1 LSRPGDL
8 VIGVGEGA
16 VDHLPA
22 SAVGTQNPNLLQA
35 PLRETHL
42 HPRFGVVIHRRH
54 GHPDVLDGPFNPV
67 QFPAGHGRRRGR
79 RHPSRADDRAQ
90 RHGGA
95 HSSSAA
101 ASMSRSAQRDDHR
114 GALRAPLAPGTKSGG
129 RLRIDELA
137 PTPVTCRWLRE
148 SSPQTGG
155 NSLRSIDVGRGHDP
169 AQLQLQLQLQL
180 QHRGCGEALVRGRA
194 EGGQERGTHYR
205 LIPTAGSTRHLT

>member
-8 VIGVGEGA
+8 VIGFGEGA

-79 RHPSRADDRAQ
+79 RHPSRADDRTQ

-137 PTPVTCRWLRE
+137 PTPVTCRWSRE

-155 NSLRSIDVGRGHDP
+155 NSLRSIDVGHAHGPAQIQLRHRGHGD
-169 AQLQLQLQLQL
+169 
-180 QHRGCGEALVRGRA
+180 ALVRGRA
-194 EGGQERGTHYR
+194 EGRQERGTHYR
-205 LIPTAGSTRHLT
+205 LIPTAGSTRHLN

>member
-79 RHPSRADDRAQ
+79 RHPSRADDRTQ

-137 PTPVTCRWLRE
+137 PTPVTCRWSRE

-155 NSLRSIDVGRGHDP
+155 NSLRSIDVGHAHGPAQIQLRHRGH
-169 AQLQLQLQLQL
+169 
-180 QHRGCGEALVRGRA
+180 GEALVRGRA
-194 EGGQERGTHYR
+194 EGRQERGTHYR
-205 LIPTAGSTRHLT
+205 LIPTAGSTRHLN